1 MGDKDGK
8 AEHKKTEAE
17 IGMGDKTS
25 QEKCKRQSKSLN
37 KKREKLAKFPSV
49 C

>member
-17 IGMGDKTS
+17 IGMGDKKS